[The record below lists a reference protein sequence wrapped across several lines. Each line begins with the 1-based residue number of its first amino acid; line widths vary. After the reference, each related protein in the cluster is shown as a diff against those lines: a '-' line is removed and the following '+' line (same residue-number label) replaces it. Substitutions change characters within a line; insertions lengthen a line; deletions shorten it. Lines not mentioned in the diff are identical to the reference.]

1 MNSLII
7 DCSAGMSIFLLKNNE
22 QFSVVDTNQKRHTD
36 ELLLAV
42 DRLFDDAK
50 ISVNDLDYIGVC
62 VGPGS
67 FTGIRVAVSIAKGLA
82 VESKI
87 KIVQM
92 SNFDVYEIKNESEYV
107 LVLDG
112 FSNYVYVRFVSKNG
126 VIDKCVTVQE
136 LMEYLRNNKK
146 ITTFVQNEK
155 TQNILKQ
162 SEIVAQIANYNAILC
177 FNSKVDKN
185 KFVDIEQISPVY
197 LRASQA
203 EIERQKKIEGKV

>member
-1 MNSLII
+1 MII

-146 ITTFVQNEK
+146 ITTFVQTEK

-177 FNSKVDKN
+177 FNSNVDKN

>member
-7 DCSAGMSIFLLKNNE
+7 DCSSGMSIFLLKNE
-22 QFSVVDTNQKRHTD
+22 ERFSVVDTNQKRHTD

-42 DRLFDDAK
+42 DRLFSDAK
-50 ISVNDLDYIGVC
+50 ISVNELDVIGVC

-87 KIVQM
+87 KIIQM
-92 SNFDVYEIKNESEYV
+92 SNFDVYDIKNDSEYV

-112 FSNYVYVRFVSKNG
+112 FSNYVYARFVSKNG
-126 VIDKCVTVQE
+126 LVDKCLTVQE
-136 LMEYLRNNKK
+136 LVDNLKLNPEFNVY
-146 ITTFVQNEK
+146 VQSEK
-155 TQNILKQ
+155 MQNLLKQ
-162 SEIVAQIANYNAILC
+162 SEIIAQIANYNAILC
-177 FNSKVDKN
+177 FNSNVDKN
-185 KFVDIEQISPVY
+185 QFIDTQQISPVY

>member
-22 QFSVVDTNQKRHTD
+22 QFSALDTNQKRHTD

-82 VESKI
+82 VESRI

-112 FSNYVYVRFVSKNG
+112 FSNYVYARYASKNG

-136 LMEYLRNNKK
+136 LVENLKNNKK
-146 ITTFVQNEK
+146 ITTFVQTVK

-162 SEIVAQIANYNAILC
+162 SEIIAQIANYNAILC
-177 FNSKVDKN
+177 FNSKVEKN
-185 KFVDIEQISPVY
+185 EFVDIEQISPVY

>member
-112 FSNYVYVRFVSKNG
+112 FSNYVYARFVSKNG

-136 LMEYLRNNKK
+136 LVENLKNNKK
-146 ITTFVQNEK
+146 ITIFVQTEK

-162 SEIVAQIANYNAILC
+162 SEIVAQIVNYNAILC